1 MSAHA
6 TTMESTANARPAQNW
21 ILNPLQDSLLIIAAP
36 LLALGL
42 ALLSFSWLG
51 AAAATAA
58 ILVTHVVFTVAHH
71 LPTFIRIY
79 GDVDLFRRYRWSFLL
94 APVVPFAFACG
105 ALVWINARGL
115 PLETFLY
122 LYIMLALW
130 DPWHFLRQHY
140 GFMRIYDRHN
150 TAPRKLASRMDL
162 ALCVSWF
169 VFIML
174 ASGEWLAGMLEDLNA
189 RVEVPLAMAMPL
201 GLLSGLTVV
210 ARDVAMLATAGYLV
224 YLFICWRRGWF
235 VSVPKVALA
244 AITFAVMYVAYAPN
258 AWMKSVAPEWSF
270 KVGFAAIGIV
280 HMTQYLAI
288 VWRYNR
294 GLARTEARARSGW
307 FRGVHARGGLW
318 IAGA

>member
-6 TTMESTANARPAQNW
+6 TTMESTAHARPAQNW
-21 ILNPLQDSLLIIAAP
+21 ILNPLQDSLLIIAEP

-130 DPWHFLRQHY
+130 DPWHFL
-140 GFMRIYDRHN
+140 
-150 TAPRKLASRMDL
+150 
-162 ALCVSWF
+162 
-169 VFIML
+169 
-174 ASGEWLAGMLEDLNA
+174 
-189 RVEVPLAMAMPL
+189 
-201 GLLSGLTVV
+201 
-210 ARDVAMLATAGYLV
+210 
-224 YLFICWRRGWF
+224 
-235 VSVPKVALA
+235 
-244 AITFAVMYVAYAPN
+244 
-258 AWMKSVAPEWSF
+258 
-270 KVGFAAIGIV
+270 
-280 HMTQYLAI
+280 
-288 VWRYNR
+288 
-294 GLARTEARARSGW
+294 
-307 FRGVHARGGLW
+307 
-318 IAGA
+318 